1 MALLDVLKQLDPGND
16 DHWTGTG
23 LPSVAVVT
31 EMHGEPVT
39 RAQISEASPGFD
51 RDAANQALGGN
62 QEPPKANEGEGE
74 ALEDGDTEEDAIDL
88 IEHALAAA
96 QTDRYRRNYELQAF
110 IRQFHVQQ
118 VNIREVQKRI
128 DLRNAQRV
136 K

>member
-23 LPSVAVVT
+23 LPSVNTVI
-31 EMHGEPVT
+31 ELHGEPVT
-39 RAQISEASPGFD
+39 RAQISEAWPGFD
-51 RDAANQALGGN
+51 RDAANQTIGGN
-62 QEPPKANEGEGE
+62 QEPPKANESEGE
-74 ALEDGDTEEDAIDL
+74 AAEGGDEADAIDL
-88 IEHALAAA
+88 IERALAMA